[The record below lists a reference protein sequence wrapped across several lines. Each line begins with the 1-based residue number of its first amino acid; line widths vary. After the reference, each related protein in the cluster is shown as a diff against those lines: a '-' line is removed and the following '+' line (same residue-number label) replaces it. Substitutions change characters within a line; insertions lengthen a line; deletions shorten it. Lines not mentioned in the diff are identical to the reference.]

1 MSDASQR
8 LTDQRRERRGTDPD
22 SNHGPSMDVLH
33 DILSKRRRRRL
44 LVYLVETEAPVT
56 LEELV
61 AAVATAEAG
70 APADTVDDDVLRSIT
85 LSLVHSHLP
94 RLDDAG
100 VVAFDP
106 DRDRAELAVD
116 PSVLTPY
123 L

>member
-1 MSDASQR
+1 
-8 LTDQRRERRGTDPD
+8 
-22 SNHGPSMDVLH
+22 MDVLH